1 MTPRNSI
8 INLSGLRYNVGSV
21 TTRRRLTRTPT
32 ETLGRL
38 RDGQHD
44 AVEAHSPHPTGPISP
59 TPSGQSGAVGSV
71 SPWPVVRLRTQAT
84 DQRTDALAALRKSA
98 GSSARDSKHSR
109 LRGPTCARRT
119 AVIQVIRLGWAH
131 QVETSARSFFPE
143 TGRSWGSS
151 LVNPRETSASNA
163 AARSPALSE
172 RSCADS

>member
-44 AVEAHSPHPTGPISP
+44 AVQAHSPHPTGPISP

-84 DQRTDALAALRKSA
+84 DQRTDALASIHPVSYTHLR
-98 GSSARDSKHSR
+98 
-109 LRGPTCARRT
+109 
-119 AVIQVIRLGWAH
+119 AH
-131 QVETSARSFFPE
+131 ET
-143 TGRSWGSS
+143 
-151 LVNPRETSASNA
+151 
-163 AARSPALSE
+163 
-172 RSCADS
+172 

>member
-44 AVEAHSPHPTGPISP
+44 AVQAHSPHPTGPISP

-84 DQRTDALAALRKSA
+84 DQRTDALASIHRST
-98 GSSARDSKHSR
+98 
-109 LRGPTCARRT
+109 P
-119 AVIQVIRLGWAH
+119 VI
-131 QVETSARSFFPE
+131 
-143 TGRSWGSS
+143 
-151 LVNPRETSASNA
+151 
-163 AARSPALSE
+163 
-172 RSCADS
+172 